1 MLSIGEIRLIPCSGI
16 SFHHDNSQ
24 GTGEVT
30 RQLRNGVLQ
39 KNTPKLGV
47 QNQVAN
53 YWNGNWKPQRKLWA
67 AQSCTLWMM
76 VDADVVGLSGGGGWT
91 MVKQFLTYP
100 LPVVKQRQSAAPE
113 FHLKQRKSSMFETTH
128 VISHHDID
136 SDAVHQYIAFES
148 GSTASFYKIPI
159 LPFLFS
165 QCIQRVSPQRSTPQ
179 RCTLAGAPQ
188 YLLHIMHFS
197 KSCCEHHSWSC
208 PDASGKLAVMHH

>member
-1 MLSIGEIRLIPCSGI
+1 MFWHFLPPW
-16 SFHHDNSQ
+16 
-24 GTGEVT
+24 
-30 RQLRNGVLQ
+30 QLPRHRWSHSSTS
-39 KNTPKLGV
+39 KWSPPKKYAKARSAKPSSKLLK
-47 QNQVAN
+47 
-53 YWNGNWKPQRKLWA
+53 WKLEAA
-67 AQSCTLWMM
+67 AQTLGCAKLHTLN
-76 VDADVVGLSGGGGWT
+76 DGGCRCGRVVGGGGWT
-91 MVKQFLTYP
+91 MVKQLLTYP